1 MQIRK
6 MGDVIQFKED
16 DIARMLITHR
26 RDKEILLEELA
37 ALRSELRHL
46 GALKNAEINELKSG
60 YEAEL
65 ERLERESRQ
74 KEETQNQAHDAV
86 LKRMNRQLGQ
96 RLGDIERLTDQL
108 KSSNLEHAELYKQ
121 LDA

>member
-6 MGDVIQFKED
+6 MGDVIQFKEE
-16 DIARMLITHR
+16 DIARLLITHR

-46 GALKNAEINELKSG
+46 SALKNVEINELKSG

-65 ERLERESRQ
+65 ERL
-74 KEETQNQAHDAV
+74 
-86 LKRMNRQLGQ
+86 
-96 RLGDIERLTDQL
+96 
-108 KSSNLEHAELYKQ
+108 
-121 LDA
+121 